1 MVMETAI
8 STTKKKFRHGRN
20 RIELCLFLQLAGLN
34 ANRPQA
40 MLNLRYRH
48 IRVSL
53 LRDPQGGP
61 HRIMIEFKFKYT
73 KGFLSAKDE

>member
-1 MVMETAI
+1 
-8 STTKKKFRHGRN
+8 
-20 RIELCLFLQLAGLN
+20 LCLFLQLAGLT

-40 MLNLRYRH
+40 VLSLRYRH

-61 HRIMIEFKFKYT
+61 HRILIEFKFEYT
-73 KGFLSAKDE
+73 KGFLGAKDE